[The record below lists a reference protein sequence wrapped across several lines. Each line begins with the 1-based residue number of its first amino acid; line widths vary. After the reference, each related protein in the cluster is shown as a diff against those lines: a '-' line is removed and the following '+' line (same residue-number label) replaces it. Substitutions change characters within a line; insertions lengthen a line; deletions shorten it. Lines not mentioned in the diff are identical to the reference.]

1 MLSFA
6 SCSVLWPFSP
16 FALTSTRASSSSYFV
31 SFVLPFRFRYLVF
44 IFQFVLSP
52 FMFGV
57 RAFFFLFLFAFVNF
71 AATLDAAFGRELF
84 VCIFAV

>member
-6 SCSVLWPFSP
+6 SCSVLRPFSP
-16 FALTSTRASSSSYFV
+16 FALTSTRASSSYFV

-57 RAFFFLFLFAFVNF
+57 RVFFFLFLFPFVNF